1 MQRCLLAIF
10 TLAFCAGAQAASED
24 VSLNLVTSQ
33 SVGQAV
39 GSVKITE
46 TDRVLSLRLIYARFR
61 RANTAFISTQKGA
74 ANRR

>member
-33 SVGQAV
+33 SVGGAV
-39 GSVKITE
+39 GSVK
-46 TDRVLSLRLIYARFR
+46 
-61 RANTAFISTQKGA
+61 NHG
-74 ANRR
+74 NRQRP